1 MYSENLKMNHLTGY
15 EIIDLLI
22 SLDELLLIN
31 NLVLTKVQNH
41 LANEKSDWLIENFI
55 YFLNNIFNI
64 STFHELQIFFLNK
77 IVWDP
82 EIIFSSRDLGD
93 LQDFILGSILEQ
105 DNLQI
110 RELKVW
116 NGLISWGFQQLKNKN
131 SPPSPSSLPPLSK
144 LDFLDH
150 DINYNE
156 NSNDLDLNISN
167 DNNSGIGDRRYEF
180 EFKLLLRG
188 SENGF
193 TPKVFHDLCD
203 NKGPNVVIL
212 KIRETGQII
221 GGYNPIGWRSLA
233 KSRWQYTRE
242 SFLFSFGY
250 EAIYDDPN
258 FGPCFGKTDLDM
270 RKQFNEPNNCSA
282 KKTCYKNNI
291 TNNGKFSVEDY
302 EVYQV
307 LAHSK

>member
-1 MYSENLKMNHLTGY
+1 
-15 EIIDLLI
+15 
-22 SLDELLLIN
+22 
-31 NLVLTKVQNH
+31 
-41 LANEKSDWLIENFI
+41 
-55 YFLNNIFNI
+55 
-64 STFHELQIFFLNK
+64 
-77 IVWDP
+77 
-82 EIIFSSRDLGD
+82 
-93 LQDFILGSILEQ
+93 
-105 DNLQI
+105 
-110 RELKVW
+110 
-116 NGLISWGFQQLKNKN
+116 
-131 SPPSPSSLPPLSK
+131 
-144 LDFLDH
+144 
-150 DINYNE
+150 

-188 SENGF
+188 SENG
-193 TPKVFHDLCD
+193 
-203 NKGPNVVIL
+203 
-212 KIRETGQII
+212 
-221 GGYNPIGWRSLA
+221 LA

-307 LAHSK
+307 LAHSVSSENQRMCNLM

>member
-1 MYSENLKMNHLTGY
+1 
-15 EIIDLLI
+15 
-22 SLDELLLIN
+22 
-31 NLVLTKVQNH
+31 
-41 LANEKSDWLIENFI
+41 
-55 YFLNNIFNI
+55 
-64 STFHELQIFFLNK
+64 
-77 IVWDP
+77 
-82 EIIFSSRDLGD
+82 DLGD

-131 SPPSPSSLPPLSK
+131 SPPSPSSLPPSSK

-203 NKGPNVVIL
+203 NKGPNVNSNDLDLNISNDNNSGIGDRRYEFEFKLLLRGSENGFTPKVFHDLCDNKGPNVVIL
-212 KIRETGQII
+212 KIR
-221 GGYNPIGWRSLA
+221 
-233 KSRWQYTRE
+233 
-242 SFLFSFGY
+242 Y

>member
-1 MYSENLKMNHLTGY
+1 MNHLTGY

-116 NGLISWGFQQLKNKN
+116 NEYLQNILKEFLPLIRFKEFSG
-131 SPPSPSSLPPLSK
+131 
-144 LDFLDH
+144 
-150 DINYNE
+150 NE
-156 NSNDLDLNISN
+156 FYK
-167 DNNSGIGDRRYEF
+167 R
-180 EFKLLLRG
+180 

-307 LAHSK
+307 LAHS